1 MNVIFALL
9 FTVALGFGAWT
20 GNMKGFTDGLF
31 GGVKSAVDVSIGLVG
46 VLALWL
52 GLVKILEKAGAVSGI
67 ARVIGP
73 LMRLIFPNLPKEHP
87 ALAAMTLNIA
97 ANMLGL
103 GNAATPLG
111 LKAMEELEKLNPKAN
126 IASDS
131 QATFLAINTGSVT
144 LVPATVIALR
154 AASHSSAPADIL
166 APSLLASFAA
176 TIAAIVTARV
186 LARVPYFRR
195 QYEAAPLKE
204 LAPPGESPS

>member
-9 FTVALGFGAWT
+9 FTAALVFGALT

-52 GLVKILEKAGAVSGI
+52 GLVKILEKAGAVGGI
-67 ARVIGP
+67 AKVIGP

-111 LKAMEELEKLNPKAN
+111 LKAMEELEKLNPKEG

-131 QATFLAINTGSVT
+131 QTTFLAINTGSVT

-154 AASHSSAPADIL
+154 AASHSAAPADIL
-166 APSLLASFAA
+166 APSLVASFCA
-176 TIAAIVTARV
+176 TIAAIFTARI
-186 LARVPYFRR
+186 LARLPYFKR
-195 QYEAAPLKE
+195 QYEAAPLKAI
-204 LAPPGESPS
+204 APPGEPAP